1 MNLFALSVE
10 LGMDTS
16 EFERGI
22 SQAKTK
28 TAASVT
34 EMKSQYK
41 SLAASLGG
49 YQSAF
54 NKAAAQYGTSSQ
66 SAQKYSAKIAEQ
78 RQKLDE
84 CRKSLEAVGVS
95 VEDVCRKME
104 RASDKTESLSVPF
117 SGLSKTLTGA
127 FTKSQLIATAITSLA
142 GKFASFGE
150 GAVKQGTDFNQAM
163 EKYRVAYTNML
174 GSAEQAQAVLNQIK
188 QDAAHTPLNVDSLVQ
203 ANQLLISA
211 GVDAGKARSTIL
223 ALGDAVSA
231 TSGGNDALSRMA
243 ANLQQIK
250 NVGKASAADIKQFA
264 MAGIDIYGILADYT
278 GKSTTEVQNMT
289 ISYDLLTAALQKAS
303 EEGGRYYNAM
313 ETQSQTMSGRIETLK
328 DNWSQL
334 LGTLTEGLTE
344 TEGKLVTAASGWVQ
358 RLQEAFET
366 SGANGLMQAGGH
378 IVDDIATGISDG
390 IPSLA
395 TQAAGAVQN
404 FALYLQDNTGQIVDT
419 GGQLLTSL
427 ANGILSTAPIVANA
441 AVQTVSSLAV
451 ELWNNADKI
460 FTAGADLLGKLIEG
474 FLSLTGNVIEA
485 IGNITAAIVTK
496 IFTTDWVQIGKDIVS
511 SIGQGILNGVSAM
524 SGPLDRLSYKLNHA
538 LGKNGYE
545 ENTFEAWAAANGKTS
560 ETRYQQGSPKDAA
573 YWKRYGDRL
582 ARQYGL
588 NETGLDTGSNGTDT
602 TSGEDTTKA
611 TKTGSTTE
619 TVISSISSTATTTA
633 QNALGTVTTSI
644 QTLTEK
650 VKDSA
655 GKIKDRITET
665 TTTTGKEMVN
675 GVATTFKQVETKV
688 NGTVT
693 KVTKTYDDMS
703 KTLLGTFTNVSETTF
718 DGIITKVQ
726 QAVEKYAD
734 GSEHIKK
741 TVTETGQRIGE
752 NGAETY
758 EKIITY
764 IDGVQDKVTETA
776 QNIDKS
782 IKATQ
787 KRIEENLSKAQQ
799 QFNSGIFKLGKNLYT
814 DLKNQDWAA
823 LGLDIVNMMWGEV
836 SQEQREVLSD
846 WANKALEAI
855 NEAYSGGGLSEA
867 FNAFK
872 QIMSNGIKAD
882 ADGVTTDVKGLSN
895 VFQELGINVSNVG
908 SKIMGVL
915 GTMGTGMGTFVSNAG
930 TGIAKLAGSMGSL
943 GTLAQGA
950 GGLIAKIGGL
960 IISNPEVAAIIA
972 IVAGVA
978 ALGAALFAKFGKGKS
993 SGGQAV
999 SHYESPFAG
1008 HDVYDSL
1015 TEFSTRAAMQHRYI
1029 EKTTGTDAQLGILQQ
1044 IRDMLDEHLPDI
1056 GTGQLVMDGEKV
1068 ADMLTPRLAT
1078 NVDAR
1083 IGVTVTRKARGV

>member
-1 MNLFALSVE
+1 MSATLGLDDSAYRQGIQNVQSETKKTVSSLSGEYSKAAKAVVE
-10 LGMDTS
+10 LTRRYNESVGRTGKASSETKNLKTMLAQAEAQLRATTTALKAANNGMEGFANSTD
-16 EFERGI
+16 
-22 SQAKTK
+22 K
-28 TAASVT
+28 ASG
-34 EMKSQYK
+34 K
-41 SLAASLGG
+41 SLAGA
-49 YQSAF
+49 
-54 NKAAAQYGTSSQ
+54 
-66 SAQKYSAKIAEQ
+66 IA
-78 RQKLDE
+78 
-84 CRKSLEAVGVS
+84 
-95 VEDVCRKME
+95 
-104 RASDKTESLSVPF
+104 
-117 SGLSKTLTGA
+117 
-127 FTKSQLIATAITSLA
+127 
-142 GKFASFGE
+142 
-150 GAVKQGTDFNQAM
+150 QGTVMASVFSKLGSAALSAAEGFISSGIEYNAQI
-163 EKYRVAYTNML
+163 EKYTTGFTNML
-174 GSAEQAQAVLNQIK
+174 GSAEAAQQVMSQI
-188 QDAAHTPLNVDSLVQ
+188 QEDAAKTPFDVASLTQ
-203 ANQLLISA
+203 ANQYLISA
-211 GVDAGKARSTIL
+211 GENASYARSTIM

-231 TSGGNDALSRMA
+231 TGGGNDELNRMSQ
-243 ANLQQIK
+243 NLQQIK

-278 GKSTTEVQNMT
+278 EKSTAEVQNMT
-289 ISYDLLTAALQKAS
+289 VTYDLLTAALQKAS

-460 FTAGADLLGKLIEG
+460 FTAGADLLGKLVEG

-588 NETGLDTGSNGTDT
+588 NEIGLDTGSDGTDT
-602 TSGEDTTKA
+602 TSGGDATKT

-703 KTLLGTFTNVSETTF
+703 KTLLGTFTNISETTV
-718 DGIITKVQ
+718 DGITTKVQ

-741 TVTETGQRIGE
+741 NVTETGQRIGE

-764 IDGVQDKVTETA
+764 IDGVQDKVTETSTL
-776 QNIDKS
+776 IDKS
-782 IKATQ
+782 VKGTQ
-787 KRIEENLSKAQQ
+787 NRIDQQLSEASGQLDK
-799 QFNSGIFKLGKNLYT
+799 GIFGLVKSAFSDAKNG
-814 DLKNQDWAA
+814 DWAS
-823 LGLDIVNMMWGEV
+823 LGLDFVNLIWGEV
-836 SQEQREVLSD
+836 SQKQRDVISD
-846 WANKALEAI
+846 WLNKALTAV
-855 NEAYSGGGLSEA
+855 NEGYFSGGIGKA
-867 FNAFK
+867 FDIFQK
-872 QIMSNGIKAD
+872 LFSDGGVKSDI
-882 ADGVTTDVKGLSN
+882 DGVTNSVKAFGEIVN
-895 VFQELGINVSNVG
+895 G
-908 SKIMGVL
+908 
-915 GTMGTGMGTFVSNAG
+915 
-930 TGIAKLAGSMGSL
+930 LAGSGGVGGALGSIVQSFSGMAGGITSALGNIVSFVAANPVLALILGVGAVAGGIGLAMWMDKKNNQKPVSHYQSPFDKTGMYDSL
-943 GTLAQGA
+943 GT
-950 GGLIAKIGGL
+950 
-960 IISNPEVAAIIA
+960 
-972 IVAGVA
+972 
-978 ALGAALFAKFGKGKS
+978 
-993 SGGQAV
+993 
-999 SHYESPFAG
+999 
-1008 HDVYDSL
+1008 
-1015 TEFSTRAAMQHRYI
+1015 FSTRAALQYRVTGQQSIVDRQTSILERI
-1029 EKTTGTDAQLGILQQ
+1029 EG
-1044 IRDMLDEHLPDI
+1044 MLDEHLPDI
-1056 GTGQLVMDGEKV
+1056 GKGQVVMDSGELV
-1068 ADMLTPRLAT
+1068 GVLSTRMAT

-1083 IGVTVTRKARGV
+1083 IGVTVERKARGV